1 MNEARSAHWR
11 DIWTAFRH
19 PPSWLLLALGFSAGL
34 PFLMT
39 GATLGFWMREE
50 GVSLTAI
57 GFMSWVSLLY
67 GLKVLWAPWMD
78 KLRLPLLYGW
88 LGQRRSWMLLS
99 QIAIA
104 AGLMVMAAIGPAGN
118 LTAFALSALFVAFAS
133 ASQEIA
139 IDAWRVEQTHTQAD
153 EGLHPTFYAYGF
165 RFAVLLSGS
174 LILIPAERYGWPVSV
189 TGLAAVM
196 LIGMMATLLARPSEA
211 ELSVTPRPQTFH
223 TLLVA
228 PFHSFFKE
236 YGGLSLLILLTLAF
250 YRLPDYLIGPV
261 AGPLYEDTGLSNAAI
276 AYMRST
282 IGLGASLVGVALGGA
297 CVLGLGIE
305 RSFWIGALTGPL
317 SNIAFALMAVWPG
330 DLTVFGAALVI
341 DNIANGIAE
350 TAFIA
355 FMTRLAVREF
365 SLTHYALMYSVSAFA
380 GKLLKGF
387 SGQVVDGLTPDLG
400 LFGAYQAFF
409 IGTAI
414 CGLPALV
421 LCLVLRRK
429 GLFGAG

>member
-1 MNEARSAHWR
+1 MAEVL
-11 DIWTAFRH
+11 TALKH
-19 PPSWLLLALGFSAGL
+19 APSWLLLALGFSAGL

-78 KLRLPLLYGW
+78 KVRLPFLYGW
-88 LGQRRSWMLLS
+88 LGQRRSWMLVS

-104 AGLMVMAAIGPAGN
+104 VGLMFMASIGASPEGIKGN

-139 IDAWRVEQTHTQAD
+139 IDAWRIEQTKTQAD
-153 EGLHPTFYAYGF
+153 EGLNPTFYAYGF

-174 LILIPAERYGWPVSV
+174 LILIPAEIHGWPKSV
-189 TGLAAVM
+189 IGLACVM
-196 LIGMMATLLARPSEA
+196 GIGVIATLLSRPSEA
-211 ELSVTPRPQTFH
+211 ELSVVPKPQNIR
-223 TLLVA
+223 TLLIE
-228 PFHSFFKE
+228 PFQSFFRE
-236 YGGLSLLILLTLAF
+236 YGSLSLLILLTLAL

-261 AGPLYEDTGLSNAAI
+261 AGPLYEDTGLSNSAI

-282 IGLGASLVGVALGGA
+282 VGLTASLVGVALGGA
-297 CVLGLGIE
+297 CVLGFGIE
-305 RSFWIGALTGPL
+305 RSFWIGALAGPL
-317 SNIAFALMAVWPG
+317 SNVAFAMMAVYPG
-330 DLTVFGAALVI
+330 DLTVFGATLVI

-365 SLTHYALMYSVSAFA
+365 SLTHYALMYSVAAFS

-421 LCLVLRRK
+421 LCLILRRK
-429 GLFGAG
+429 GLFRAS

>member
-1 MNEARSAHWR
+1 MSETRSAHWR
-11 DIWTAFRH
+11 DILTALKH
-19 PPSWLLLALGFSAGL
+19 APSWLLLALGFSAGL

-78 KLRLPLLYGW
+78 KVRLPLLYGW
-88 LGQRRSWMLLS
+88 LGQRRSWMLVS

-104 AGLMVMAAIGPAGN
+104 AGLVVMASIGPSAN

-139 IDAWRVEQTHTQAD
+139 IDAWRIEQTKTLAD
-153 EGLHPTFYAYGF
+153 EGLNPTFYAYGF

-174 LILIPAERYGWPVSV
+174 LILIPAEHHGWPASV
-189 TGLAAVM
+189 TGLACVM
-196 LIGMMATLLARPSEA
+196 VIGIIATLVAKPSEA
-211 ELSVTPRPQTFH
+211 ELSVTPKVQNLQ
-223 TLLVA
+223 TLLIE
-228 PFHSFFKE
+228 PFQSFFKE
-236 YGGLSLLILLTLAF
+236 YGGLSLLILLTLAL

-261 AGPLYEDTGLSNAAI
+261 AGPLYEDTGLTNSAI

-282 IGLGASLVGVALGGA
+282 VGLTASLIGVALGGA
-297 CVLGLGIE
+297 CILWLGIE
-305 RSFWIGALTGPL
+305 RSFWIGALAGPL
-317 SNIAFALMAVWPG
+317 SNIAFAMMAVYPG
-330 DLTVFGAALVI
+330 DLTVFGTALVI

-365 SLTHYALMYSVSAFA
+365 SLTHYALMYSVAAFS

-387 SGQVVDGLTPDLG
+387 SGQIVDGLTPDLG

-409 IGTAI
+409 IGTAV
-414 CGLPALV
+414 CGVPALI
-421 LCLVLRRK
+421 LCLILRRK
-429 GLFGAG
+429 GLFRAA